1 MVNNTLSSLI
11 CSLTITSSCVYLVP
25 GEPPTVTMVTSKS
38 FETIE
43 IAWIPPREEFLYGIL
58 RGYTVRYL
66 NNQSP
71 GQGYVYIRGAIPAS
85 STTYT
90 ISGLLQFTNYSVEI
104 AAVTVGEGVF
114 SDPMSAVTDED
125 GK

>member
-1 MVNNTLSSLI
+1 M
-11 CSLTITSSCVYLVP
+11 CPLVP
-25 GEPPTVTMVTSKS
+25 GEPPTVTMVISNS
-38 FETIE
+38 FETIR
-43 IAWIPPREEFLYGIL
+43 IDWIPPREEFLYGIL
-58 RGYTVRYL
+58 RGYTVRYQ
-66 NNQSP
+66 NNLSP

-114 SDPMSAVTDED
+114 SDPVSAVTDED